1 MQPAR
6 SLVETSLSDFGCVS
20 SLLHIR
26 SFNCPDDT
34 GHHPKA
40 PAKAPAK
47 AVDVSEARTILSA
60 LTCAVSPAPLALPSR
75 GTLDFFCQ
83 MLRFHI
89 PTAQVN
95 ASQRTPGEFDC
106 SVAIGSQE
114 DLVLATELSAYC
126 GMMPSAVAFRVSNR
140 IEPAALFCLNT
151 VIVAQAMKD
160 PSGRIARVI
169 ATDEVYRCIVGA
181 EVDTLCAPAAS
192 PHTDTDTA
200 SPEELGSV
208 PVERQMAAPP
218 TIFVRVPPPSTTSGS
233 RDALARARAVVARI
247 RNVLPHARLRI
258 EVVEGSEEDLMFT
271 PELGGVGITFTSV
284 LKPPHPPEYPLTSDA
299 RLLSPAARNADAAGV
314 AGPGSG
320 GASNVTSLELV
331 DDQALSSRVKDGHVT
346 VGAFGKN
353 GWDLVS
359 TGHSFPKTLRE
370 GMVREGTQDV
380 GFRADLVAKMNPAQ
394 FDGTAA
400 MAYVECADAEP
411 GAAGRDDSPVDQA
424 DVLRLVADASLFRF
438 RPRTGPAPACTLAPM
453 PQLAR
458 WRDVLGSSGD
468 VVDAALALPPWA
480 EYCGEVEIWGVHG
493 KDKDSSGAVRSRLA
507 DVLGYSTKMLPVRFV
522 AGRAVRA
529 CTVVYVAKMRA
540 AVPSG
545 DPPLCCGDSG
555 GAATQTRAVAARRL
569 HSLVAARAWHSVDG
583 GVTKDWY
590 VLLVPIHFVVAQ
602 IARLLREQRSGAAHL
617 DASEASSGGSG
628 GAAASDSAT
637 TTATAPPVGV
647 QLEAQVWADAE
658 PLSEPP
664 PRAAVVSGASGGAS
678 AT

>member
-1 MQPAR
+1 MQPALHFA
-6 SLVETSLSDFGCVS
+6 SKPHLSDFDCVSALS

-26 SFNCPDDT
+26 SCDRHDDT
-34 GHHPKA
+34 GHHP
-40 PAKAPAK
+40 APAK
-47 AVDVSEARTILSA
+47 AVDVSEARAIFSA
-60 LTCAVSPAPLALPSR
+60 STCAHTFRVI
-75 GTLDFFCQ
+75 LDFFCQ
-83 MLRFHI
+83 MLRYHI

-95 ASQRTPGEFDC
+95 ASQRTSGEFDC
-106 SVAIGSQE
+106 SVAVGCQE
-114 DLVLATELSAYC
+114 DLVLASELLADC
-126 GMMPSAVAFRVSNR
+126 GMMPSAVALRVSDR

-151 VIVAQAMKD
+151 VIVTQAMED
-160 PSGRIARVI
+160 LTGRIARVI

-192 PHTDTDTA
+192 PDTDTA
-200 SPEELGSV
+200 SDSV
-208 PVERQMAAPP
+208 AVERQIAAPP
-218 TIFVRVPPPSTTSGS
+218 TIFVRVPPPSTTFGS

-247 RNVLPHARLRI
+247 RDVLPHARLRI
-258 EVVEGSEEDLMFT
+258 EVVEGGEEDLMFT

-299 RLLSPAARNADAAGV
+299 RLLSLAVPDAGA

-320 GASNVTSLELV
+320 GASNITSLELV
-331 DDQALSSRVKDGHVT
+331 DDQALSSQAKDGHVT

-359 TGHSFPKTLRE
+359 TGHSFPKTLRG

-380 GFRADLVAKMNPAQ
+380 GFRADLVAMMNPAQ
-394 FDGTAA
+394 FNGTGA
-400 MAYVECADAEP
+400 MAYVGCADAEP
-411 GAAGRDDSPVDQA
+411 GAAGRDDSPVPQTAQVD
-424 DVLRLVADASLFRF
+424 LVADASLFRLS
-438 RPRTGPAPACTLAPM
+438 PRIGPVPAGTLAPM

-493 KDKDSSGAVRSRLA
+493 KDKDSSGAARPRLA

-522 AGRAVRA
+522 KGRAVRA

-545 DPPLCCGDSG
+545 DPPLCFGDSG

-583 GVTKDWY
+583 GVTKEWY

-602 IARLLREQRSGAAHL
+602 IAQLLREQRQGAAR
-617 DASEASSGGSG
+617 ASEASSGGAG

-637 TTATAPPVGV
+637 TAAAPPAGV

-658 PLSEPP
+658 PLSKPP
-664 PRAAVVSGASGGAS
+664 PRAAAAVVGGASGGAS